1 VRCGTETHRNTLYT
15 PPFCG
20 CTCGKRNPMDSQPYR
35 LEKYTGIK
43 SRHAC
48 PACGKPREF
57 TRYIDA
63 NTGEYLADHVGICNR
78 ANKCGYH
85 YPPVAYFQ
93 NQSLTTQ
100 HRHSQH
106 EHSQHRHNQHAI
118 TAPNCQPALP
128 TKRLPPVQH
137 PLQQRVAPDYIPL
150 ETVEKTLSE
159 RHYLHNN
166 LITYLRKRFGN
177 VLTLNACKR
186 FRIGTARQWPGAT
199 IFWQIDQQNQ
209 VRTGKIMLYDLQT
222 GKRVKQ
228 PYNHI
233 DWAHTR
239 VNVCDQRVAQ
249 RCEKRNA
256 FNLEQ
261 CLFGL
266 HQLSVAQST
275 TVVIVESE
283 KTALIASIYLPQY
296 TWMACGGL
304 NNLSVKTLATLK
316 QHNVV
321 LYPDLKALAQWEA
334 KATDLRNQGFRIAVS
349 SMLENLPNLTEA
361 DRQSGLDLADFLL
374 LSEPIKSP
382 LVRLM
387 EKNEA
392 IQHLVD
398 RLDLVPTIPLNV

>member
-1 VRCGTETHRNTLYT
+1 
-15 PPFCG
+15 
-20 CTCGKRNPMDSQPYR
+20 MASQYR

-43 SRHAC
+43 SRHVC

-57 TRYIDA
+57 TRYIDK
-63 NTGEYLADHVGICNR
+63 NTGEYLANHVGICNR

-85 YPPVAYFQ
+85 YPPSAYFQ
-93 NQSLTTQ
+93 DQSLTTQ
-100 HRHSQH
+100 HRH
-106 EHSQHRHNQHAI
+106 NQHAS
-118 TAPNCQPALP
+118 TTPNFQPALP
-128 TKRLPPVQH
+128 TKRLTPVQH
-137 PLQQRVAPDYIPL
+137 PLQQRVAPDYIPW
-150 ETVEKTLSE
+150 ETVEKTLSPT
-159 RHYLHNN
+159 HYPKNN
-166 LITYLRKRFGN
+166 LITFMRKRFGN

-186 FRIGTARQWPGAT
+186 FHIGTSKRWPGAT
-199 IFWQIDQQNQ
+199 IFWQIDQEKL
-209 VRTGKIMLYDLQT
+209 VHTGKIMLYDLET
-222 GKRVKQ
+222 GKRVKHPERSYITWVHSQ
-228 PYNHI
+228 PMVSHNG
-233 DWAHTR
+233 TQQ
-239 VNVCDQRVAQ
+239 NVLR
-249 RCEKRNA
+249 KA

-275 TVVIVESE
+275 VVIVESE
-283 KTALIASIYLPQY
+283 KTAIIASIYLPQY

-316 QHNVV
+316 QRNVV